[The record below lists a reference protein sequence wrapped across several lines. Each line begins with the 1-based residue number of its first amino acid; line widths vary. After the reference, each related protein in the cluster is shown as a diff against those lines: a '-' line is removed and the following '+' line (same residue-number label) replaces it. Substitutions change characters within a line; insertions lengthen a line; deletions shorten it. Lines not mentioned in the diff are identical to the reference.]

1 MNGIRFFVATLM
13 IACAMT
19 ACGGSCL
26 KRKAQD
32 TYQLLN
38 SELKIGDSRQT
49 IESVLTHEGMGHSY
63 DKYQNRYQSNVY
75 FPQCGN
81 DQAVSIYIYLDQSGN
96 LAKIEAFAS
105 YTGL

>member
-1 MNGIRFFVATLM
+1 VSGIRYFAGILM

-26 KRKAQD
+26 ERKVQD
-32 TYQLLN
+32 TDRLLN
-38 SELKIGDSRQT
+38 GELKIGDSRQT
-49 IESVLTHEGMGHSY
+49 IESVLTHERIGYSY
-63 DKYQNRYQSNVY
+63 DKYMNRYQSNVY
-75 FPQCGN
+75 YPQCGN
-81 DQAVSIYIYLDQSGN
+81 DQSVSIYIHLDQSGK

>member
-1 MNGIRFFVATLM
+1 MNGIRYFAGILT

-38 SELKIGDSRQT
+38 SELKIGDNRQT
-49 IESVLTHEGMGHSY
+49 IESVLTHEGIGHSY
-63 DKYQNRYQSNVY
+63 DKYTNRYGSTVY

-81 DQAVSIYIYLDQSGN
+81 DQTVSIYIYLDQSGN
-96 LAKIEAFAS
+96 LAKVEAFAS